1 MIEDFLISEKQ
12 ISNLLSSI
20 LNDIDVKDKINV
32 SENIYSDTK
41 INEWLSN
48 KTITKG
54 GSILI
59 DKFIK
64 NPINNKEKLIERQN
78 INFNILNYQLK
89 ILKNY
94 EKDILWI
101 LTLKTDIEEDASIKL
116 LFPSTYIINRCNN
129 YRLFLDLYHLYKIIF
144 MPLSCLIYP
153 LSIILTPYY
162 YIYYQMK
169 FKMKFIDYLKV
180 LFQFFKIMFKRTN
193 NLKKDLTKIISF
205 IIYIG
210 VYIYSIYQTFL
221 ISYIIYKTRDKL
233 LIKLKGLVDFIKTSI
248 TIIKKANNSWKP
260 FFIYNDDIS
269 ELPNILK
276 KLGELNYDLSSIYK
290 LWQNPKFKNYII
302 LILKII
308 YTIDIINTY
317 SNLKRNKNWCL
328 PTFTDKETR
337 IWDIRNPLLENQK
350 ANQVSLNKNLIITG
364 VNAGGKTTYVKAIA
378 SNIILAQ
385 TLGIINGLKGE
396 IMIYDAIISFMRISD
411 EVGVQSYFEAE
422 TNCCSRMVK
431 IADELE
437 KNNKRGIFLLDEPMH
452 STPPI
457 EGMSVAYAFAM
468 YLSKLRNI
476 RVIITT
482 HFHKLIE
489 LEDNYKDRFI
499 NLSVMA
505 FKEDNNYKFDYKINR
520 GGSRQTIA
528 IELLKKHELNDE
540 IINSAI
546 EIKNK
551 ICNETLRNDF

>member
-551 ICNETLRNDF
+551 IYNETLRNDF